1 MESNISLLAA
11 FIAGLTGSVH
21 CLVMCGGIAGA
32 LGMRARNVGGSA
44 PLALL
49 HSALYQLGRIGS
61 YALAG
66 AIVGTFGAA
75 VQWIL
80 QWLSIAIVLRVLA
93 GTLLIMVGLQLLLQ
107 WRLLQP
113 IEHLGASLWRRI
125 APLAQHTKDVGVL
138 QTLLLGLIW
147 GWLPCGL
154 VYSMLMLGA
163 LGGSATHGAL
173 TMLAFGLGT
182 LPMMLSSNLLAT
194 QIARITALRKMRIF
208 AGLLLLML
216 GCWTMW
222 VALQHHH

>member
-32 LGMRARNVGGSA
+32 LGMRARTVGGSA
-44 PLALL
+44 PLALA
-49 HSALYQLGRIGS
+49 HSSLYQLGRIGS

-66 AIVGTFGAA
+66 AVVGTFGAA
-75 VQWIL
+75 VQWVME
-80 QWLSIAIVLRVLA
+80 WLSIAIVLRVLA
-93 GTLLIMVGLQLLLQ
+93 GLLLIMVALQLLLQ
-107 WRLLQP
+107 WRVLQP
-113 IEHLGASLWRRI
+113 IEQLGASLWRRI
-125 APLAQHTKDVGVL
+125 APLAQHTQRAGVL

-182 LPMMLSSNLLAT
+182 LPMMLTSNLLAA
-194 QIARITALRKMRIF
+194 QIARVTTLRKMRIF
-208 AGLLLLML
+208 AGVLLLML